1 MNEFRICDRCKG
13 TNIQS
18 LKKKLQELDSKATI
32 LVGCQNMCGIG
43 RTKPFVI
50 VNHIPVVADT
60 EEELILKIKD
70 KLK

>member
-18 LKKKLQELDSKATI
+18 LKKKLQELDSKVTI